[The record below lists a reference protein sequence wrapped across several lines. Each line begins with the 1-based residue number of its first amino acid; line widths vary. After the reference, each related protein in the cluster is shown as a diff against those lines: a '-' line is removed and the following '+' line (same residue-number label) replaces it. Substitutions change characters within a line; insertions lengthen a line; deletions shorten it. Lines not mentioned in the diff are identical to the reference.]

1 MKLAENPEF
10 PADTNQFP
18 NDQEPDSADTSQN
31 FEDTLHT
38 DFEVTFNLPGVDA
51 NTIQSDYSD
60 AESYASAPAE
70 SDAEGEAA
78 EDAPP
83 AVGLAAID
91 ADVAAEVDAIV
102 DVDEELHIM
111 DDLRNAIVNAFAQV
125 GRSATISM
133 PTFSGKKGDKP
144 EDHVLRFNDY
154 FNHYNI
160 PVDQKSEEFVKTL
173 TSKARTWIE
182 SVPKTARD
190 AEHPL
195 ACLPVFDHEPEAA
208 PAAVAVCLR
217 QLFLTRFAPQGL
229 PPKHFMP
236 NGKIYILIPL
246 RMTSR
251 NL

>member
-18 NDQEPDSADTSQN
+18 NNQQPDSADTSQN

-51 NTIQSDYSD
+51 DPIQSDDSD

-70 SDAEGEAA
+70 SDSEGEAA

-83 AVGLAAID
+83 AVGLAAVD
-91 ADVAAEVDAIV
+91 ADVEAEVDAIA
-102 DVDEELHIM
+102 DVDEDLHIM

-173 TSKARTWIE
+173 TGKARTWIE

-190 AEHPL
+190 AEHPI
-195 ACLPVFDHEPEAA
+195 ARLPVFDHDRGRGPSSCCCVLA
-208 PAAVAVCLR
+208 PVVPNTVRSTGTNPRSTLCRVAKSTFR
-217 QLFLTRFAPQGL
+217 FL
-229 PPKHFMP
+229 
-236 NGKIYILIPL
+236 
-246 RMTSR
+246 
-251 NL
+251 